1 MTMTEATQTSE
12 APVDARR
19 SAMGEIDFQIMWNRL
34 IAVVEEQAQALRRTA
49 FSPIV
54 RESGDLSAGYFD
66 YDGRMVAQAVTGTPG
81 HVNTMATSVLHFL
94 RLFPAPTMKEGD
106 VFVTNDPWMGTGH
119 LHDFVMVTPAF
130 HLGKMAG
137 LFASTCHFMDVGGI
151 GFGPDGRDVF
161 EEGFYVPP
169 ARMINAGVVDQTLI
183 SLVRANSRYPAEAE
197 GDLFSLASCNAIGVK
212 RLAEMLG
219 EFKLDNLSE
228 LANEIIARSRR
239 AVLAEIAKLPER
251 EVSGSM
257 TLDGYDHPVTLQAR
271 LKISKE
277 GIELDYSGTSRIS
290 ARGINVPLSYCQ
302 AYSAFGLA
310 CSIFPNIPNNSGTLS
325 VLKITAPEGS
335 ILNAVRPSPV
345 SSRHVIGQMLPDV
358 VFNCLAQI
366 SPDRVL
372 AEGAGALWNLILE
385 DGHDACVTEG
395 ITDTQRFSALSVL
408 TGGTGARPNAD
419 GLNATAFPSGVSGV
433 PIEVIETITPLVYW
447 RKEFRANSGGN
458 GKFRGGVGQVIE
470 IGHRDGHPF
479 YLFAALDRIHNPA
492 RGRFGGSD
500 GAPGKVSLA
509 SGKTLN
515 GKGKQL
521 IPHGEVLVVETP
533 GGGGY
538 GEA

>member
-1 MTMTEATQTSE
+1 MTEATQTSQT
-12 APVDARR
+12 PVDARR

-66 YDGRMVAQAVTGTPG
+66 YDGRMIAQAVTGTPG

-130 HLGKMAG
+130 HHGKMVG

-169 ARMINAGVVDQTLI
+169 SRMIAAGVVDQTLI

-212 RLAEMLG
+212 RLGEMLV

-228 LANEIIARSRR
+228 LADEIISRSRR

-257 TLDGYDHPVTLQAR
+257 TLDGYDQPVTLQAR

-310 CSIFPNIPNNSGTLS
+310 CSIFPHIPNNSGTLS

-458 GKFRGGVGQVIE
+458 GKFRGGMGQVIE

-509 SGKTLN
+509 SGKMLN

-521 IPHGEVLVVETP
+521 IPQGEVLVVETP

>member
-1 MTMTEATQTSE
+1 MTEATHTSQT
-12 APVDARR
+12 PVDARR

-66 YDGRMVAQAVTGTPG
+66 YDGRMIAQAVTGTPG

-94 RLFPAPTMKEGD
+94 RLFPASTMKEGD

-130 HLGKMAG
+130 HHGKMVG

-169 ARMINAGVVDQTLI
+169 SRMIDAGVVDQTLI
-183 SLVRANSRYPAEAE
+183 RLVRANSRYPAEAE

-212 RLAEMLG
+212 RLGEMLV

-228 LANEIIARSRR
+228 LADEIIARSRR

-395 ITDTQRFSALSVL
+395 ITNTQQFSALSVL

-458 GKFRGGVGQVIE
+458 GKFRGGMGQVIE

-538 GEA
+538 GES